1 MNALYHIFISFYA
14 FGIKIASLFNAKAK
28 LWVDGRQHI
37 LQQIKSSIK
46 SEDEMVWFHC
56 ASLGEFEQAKPV
68 IEKLKNNFP
77 AYKILVTFFS
87 PSGFEHRKNDSLI
100 DYVFYLPI
108 DTKKNAKAFIK
119 MVKPKMVF
127 FVKYEFWFNYI
138 MELKR
143 NNIPTYLISGVFRE
157 NQLFFK
163 WYGAWYKQVLT
174 GFTHFFVQNETSKN
188 LLLQHHFSNV
198 TLSGDTRF
206 DRVFEN
212 TQHPKKL
219 SLIEQFKGNNILLVG
234 GSTWQ
239 PEEQILANYSKL
251 YPNCKIIIAPHD
263 ISENHVLTI
272 EKLFN
277 QNCIRYSQANET
289 NVNSQPVLIIDNIG
303 LLANIYQYADIAFV
317 GGGFSGALHN
327 ILEPASFGNVV
338 LFGSKHQKFNEAQK
352 LIAAKGGFEV
362 ANEHDFKNTIN
373 VVLSDLTFY
382 KNNSKKFVTDNVG
395 ATDTILR
402 FLLNF
407 KKKTN

>member
-28 LWVDGRQHI
+28 LWVDGRENI
-37 LQQIKSSIK
+37 LQQIKFSIK
-46 SEDEMVWFHC
+46 SEDKMVWFHC
-56 ASLGEFEQAKPV
+56 ASLGEFEQARPV
-68 IEKLKNNFP
+68 IEKLKTNFP

-119 MVKPKMVF
+119 MVQPKMVF

-138 MELKR
+138 MELKQ

-163 WYGAWYKQVLT
+163 WYGAWYKQVLN
-174 GFTHFFVQNETSKN
+174 GFTHFFVQNEISKN
-188 LLLQHHFSNV
+188 LLLQHHFTNV

-212 TQHPKKL
+212 ALHPKKIP
-219 SLIEQFKGNNILLVG
+219 LIEQFKGNDNLLVG

-239 PEEQILANYSKL
+239 PEEQILANYSMLHPDFKMV
-251 YPNCKIIIAPHD
+251 IAPHD
-263 ISENHVLTI
+263 ISENHLKQI
-272 EKLFN
+272 EQLFN
-277 QNCIRYSQANET
+277 QNCLRYSQANEK
-289 NVNSQPVLIIDNIG
+289 NVISQPVLIIDNIG
-303 LLANIYQYADIAFV
+303 LLANIYQYANIAFV
-317 GGGFSGALHN
+317 GGGFTGALHN
-327 ILEPASFGNVV
+327 ILEPASCGNVL
-338 LFGSKHQKFNEAQK
+338 LFGVKHHKFHEAAA
-352 LIAAKGGFEV
+352 LIAAKGAFEV

-402 FLLNF
+402 FIMKN
-407 KKKTN
+407 TNV

>member
-1 MNALYHIFISFYA
+1 MIAFYHIFISCYA
-14 FGIKIASLFNAKAK
+14 FGIRIASLFNAKAK
-28 LWVDGRQHI
+28 LWVEGRQHI
-37 LQQIKSSIK
+37 FQQLKNTLKSD
-46 SEDEMVWFHC
+46 DEMVWFHC
-56 ASLGEFEQAKPV
+56 ASLGEFEQARPV
-68 IEKLKNNFP
+68 IEKLKINFP
-77 AYKILVTFFS
+77 TYKILVTFFS

-119 MVKPKMVF
+119 MVQPKMVF

-138 MELKR
+138 MELKQ
-143 NNIPTYLISGVFRE
+143 NHIATYLISGVFRE

-188 LLLQHHFSNV
+188 ILLQHHFTNV
-198 TLSGDTRF
+198 ILSGDTRF

-219 SLIEQFKGNNILLVG
+219 PLIEQFKGNDILLVG

-251 YPNCKIIIAPHD
+251 NCSCKLIIAPHD

-277 QNCIRYSQANET
+277 QNCLRYSRANEKD
-289 NVNSQPVLIIDNIG
+289 VNSQPVLIIDNIG

-317 GGGFSGALHN
+317 GGGFTGALHN

-338 LFGSKHQKFNEAQK
+338 LFGAKHQKFHEATA
-352 LIAAKGGFEV
+352 LITAKGALEITNNDTDFGLKMNMV
-362 ANEHDFKNTIN
+362 LANLD
-373 VVLSDLTFY
+373 FY

-395 ATDTILR
+395 ATDSILQ
-402 FLLNF
+402 FILAS
-407 KKKTN
+407 